1 MPTLPT
7 LQVLF
12 APSVV
17 DENTAG
23 TRFILN
29 VSKLGTGTL
38 GDGSLF
44 YDISADVRSVSTK
57 RGRSRSLDRFST
69 GTATIV
75 LDNRTRQYDPTNL
88 SGPYASATLG
98 TSGVVPTRPVI
109 IKATWDSTQYTLFR
123 GFIDSWDYAYDQSV
137 KDATVTIT
145 VSDAFRQFSNIIGG
159 LPNTLFISS
168 TAYGNVDVVATET
181 EGTVVGV
188 GSVETG
194 TGANIPVVAGVEQTP
209 LIGSP
214 DDLTGTRIALILSA
228 INWPDNLRD
237 IDVGNTKLNRQ
248 NATQTVLQLLQE
260 VADTEAGDVLI
271 GADGTVIFANRYHQ
285 LTETTATTSQATF
298 DATTLSNPFAEVEV
312 KYDDELVGN
321 VVRISRKNTVAA
333 TGDALVG
340 TTVVVSNVESQS
352 LFGARYLDRELPIPS
367 TVGSDTT
374 YGTDQAKGIAGF
386 LASIYATPE
395 LRPSAITIV
404 PQRSTTTLF
413 PQVLGRKILDRI
425 TVKFGVPG
433 GGTLEKQCFIDGVSH
448 DITPDSWTTKFD
460 LKSATQYT
468 GFLVLDNTTCG
479 LLDTNKLAF

>member
-1 MPTLPT
+1 MSLPT

-29 VSKLGTGTL
+29 VSKLDTGTL
-38 GDGSLF
+38 GDGALF
-44 YDISADVRSVSTK
+44 YDISDDVRSVTTR

-69 GTATIV
+69 GIATIV

-88 SGPYASATLG
+88 SGPYASPTLG

-109 IKATWDSTQYTLFR
+109 IKATWNSTQYTLFR
-123 GFIDSWDYAYDQSV
+123 GFIDSWDYQYDQSV

-145 VSDAFRQFSNIIGG
+145 VSDALKQFGNIIGG
-159 LPNTLFISS
+159 LPSAASISS
-168 TAYGNVDVVATET
+168 TLPGDVDVVVTET

-188 GSVETG
+188 GSVSTG
-194 TGANIPVVAGVEQTP
+194 TGSNIPVVAGVEQTP
-209 LIGSP
+209 VIGTQ
-214 DDLTGTRIALILSA
+214 DELTGARFTAILSA
-228 INWPDNLRD
+228 INWPDNLRE
-237 IDVGNTKLNRQ
+237 IDTGNTKVNKQ

-260 VADTEAGDVLI
+260 VADTEAGEFLI
-271 GADGTVIFANRYHQ
+271 GTDGTVIFADRYNQ
-285 LTETTATTSQATF
+285 LTDAESIASQATF
-298 DATTLSNPFAEVEV
+298 DTTTTTNPFATVEV

-321 VVRISRKNTVAA
+321 VIRVSRKNTTAA
-333 TGDALVG
+333 AGDVLIG
-340 TTVVVSNVESQS
+340 TTVTVSNPESQS

-395 LRPSAITIV
+395 LRPSSITLS
-404 PQRSTTTLF
+404 PQRDEDDLF
-413 PQVLGRKILDRI
+413 PQALGRAILERI
-425 TVKFGVPG
+425 TVKFQVPG
-433 GGTLEKQCFIDGVSH
+433 SGTLEKDCFIDGVSH
-448 DITPDSWTTKFD
+448 DITPESWSTTFD

-468 GFLVLDNTTCG
+468 GFFILDNATFG

>member
-1 MPTLPT
+1 MSLPT

-29 VSKLGTGTL
+29 VSKLDTGTL
-38 GDGSLF
+38 GDGALF
-44 YDISADVRSVSTK
+44 YDISDDVRSVTTR

-69 GTATIV
+69 GIATIV

-88 SGPYASATLG
+88 SGPYASPSLG

-123 GFIDSWDYAYDQSV
+123 GFIDSWDYDYDQSV

-145 VSDAFRQFSNIIGG
+145 VSDAFKQFGNIIGG
-159 LPNTLFISS
+159 LPSAASISS
-168 TAYGNVDVVATET
+168 TSPGGVDVVVTET
-181 EGTVVGV
+181 EGSVVGV
-188 GSVETG
+188 GSVSTG
-194 TGANIPVVAGVEQTP
+194 TGSNIPVVNSVEQTP
-209 LIGSP
+209 LIGTQ
-214 DDLTGTRIALILSA
+214 DDVTGTRFNTILTA
-228 INWPDNLRD
+228 INWPDNLRE
-237 IDVGNTKLNRQ
+237 IDTGNTKVNKQ

-260 VADTEAGDVLI
+260 VADTEAGEFLI
-271 GADGTVIFANRYHQ
+271 GTDGTVIFADRYNQ
-285 LTETTATTSQATF
+285 LTDAESITSQATF
-298 DATTLSNPFAEVEV
+298 DTTTTTNPFATVEV

-321 VVRISRKNTVAA
+321 VIRVSRKNTTAA
-333 TGDALVG
+333 AGDVLIG
-340 TTVVVSNVESQS
+340 TTVTVSNPESQS

-395 LRPSAITIV
+395 LRPSSITLS
-404 PQRSTTTLF
+404 PQRDEDDLF
-413 PQVLGRKILDRI
+413 PQALGRAILERI
-425 TVKFGVPG
+425 TVKFQVPG
-433 GGTLEKQCFIDGVSH
+433 SGTLEKDCFIDGVSH
-448 DITPDSWTTKFD
+448 NITPESWLTTFD

-468 GFLVLDNTTCG
+468 GFFILDNATFG
-479 LLDTNKLAF
+479 KLDTNKLAF

>member
-1 MPTLPT
+1 MSLPT

-17 DENTAG
+17 DENTTG

-38 GDGSLF
+38 GDGALF
-44 YDISADVRSVSTK
+44 YDISNDVRSVTTR

-69 GTATIV
+69 GIATIV

-88 SGPYASATLG
+88 SGPYASPSLG

-123 GFIDSWDYAYDQSV
+123 GFIDSWDYDYDQSI

-145 VSDAFRQFSNIIGG
+145 VSDAFKQFGNIIGG
-159 LPNTLFISS
+159 LPSAASISS
-168 TAYGNVDVVATET
+168 TSPGDVDVVVTET

-188 GSVETG
+188 GSITTG
-194 TGANIPVVAGVEQTP
+194 TGSNIPVVAGVEQTP
-209 LIGSP
+209 LIGSQ
-214 DDLTGTRIALILSA
+214 DDLTGARFTAILTA

-237 IDVGNTKLNRQ
+237 IDAGNTKLNRQ

-271 GADGTVIFANRYHQ
+271 GEDGTVIFADRYHQ
-285 LTETTATTSQATF
+285 LAGTTAITSQATF

-321 VVRISRKNTVAA
+321 VVRVSRKNTVAA
-333 TGDALVG
+333 TGDALIG

-352 LFGARYLDRELPIPS
+352 LFGARYLDRELPVPS
-367 TVGSDTT
+367 TVGSDTS

-386 LASIYATPE
+386 LASVYATPE
-395 LRPSAITIV
+395 LRPASITIA
-404 PQRSTTTLF
+404 PQRSETALF
-413 PQVLGRKILDRI
+413 PQVLGRKILERV
-425 TVKFGVPG
+425 TVKFAVPG
-433 GGTLEKQCFIDGVSH
+433 TGTLEKDCFIDGVSH
-448 DITPDSWTTKFD
+448 NITPESWSTTFD

-468 GFLVLDNTTCG
+468 GFFILDNATFG